1 MAVYRLKVA
10 LSIRHL
16 DIHNNAMICLSVTT
30 KQKLAN
36 AKFQILKAAFIESFK
51 YKLNSKV
58 EIADK
63 LDQDVRFFSSLQA
76 ILMEIPAIKNCEI
89 AMGWQKIKVNEP
101 YIPCKISRF
110 SRRISP
116 KPFSIYR
123 AQISEMTEIV
133 MLFHISSFY
142 HISLIR

>member
-10 LSIRHL
+10 LSTRHL

-89 AMGWQKIKVNEP
+89 AMG
-101 YIPCKISRF
+101 
-110 SRRISP
+110 
-116 KPFSIYR
+116 
-123 AQISEMTEIV
+123 
-133 MLFHISSFY
+133 
-142 HISLIR
+142 